1 MFLAM
6 HNWMRA
12 EPIEVT
18 IRRMVECGYKSI
30 EIEGEPEKYN
40 TKNLQKLLKE
50 NGISCFGAVSLMYEG
65 RDLIHADEAIRASSV
80 QYIKNCVTMVKELE
94 GREVTVV
101 PSTVGKITPM
111 ANEEAEWKWAVEGLK
126 EIYAHSEKAGVVLG
140 IEPINRFE
148 TYFIY
153 RADQAVL
160 LAEEVGP
167 NCGVCLDT
175 FHLNIEE
182 ANMYQSILNTANRLV
197 NFHVADNNRLACG
210 LGHHNWVR
218 IVNTLKTANYTGP
231 LSVEFVPPLDRTPA
245 NPYKNAMAEAETE
258 LTEGQLSFI
267 ENHSSGILSN
277 EFYTW
282 QTQVS
287 ADTLRGALM
296 KAGVAPC

>member
-18 IRRMVECGYKSI
+18 IRRMVKCGYQSI

-40 TKNLQKLLKE
+40 TKEVRKLLKE

-65 RDLIHADEAIRASSV
+65 RDLIHANEAVRAGTI
-80 QYIKNCVTMVKELE
+80 QYIKDCVTMTKELE

-111 ANEEAEWKWAVEGLK
+111 ASEEEEWKWAIEGLK

-160 LAEEVGP
+160 LAEEIGS
-167 NCGVCLDT
+167 NCGVCLDA

-182 ANMYQSILNTANRLV
+182 ADLYQSILNTGDRLV
-197 NFHVADNNRLACG
+197 DFHVADNNRLACG

-218 IVNTLKTANYTGP
+218 LVSTLETAGYNGP

-245 NPYKNAMAEAETE
+245 NPHKNASAEAEAE
-258 LTEGQLSFI
+258 LTSGQLSFI
-267 ENHSSGILSN
+267 ENHSSGILSS

-282 QTQVS
+282 QAQVS
-287 ADTLRGALM
+287 ANTLRSAL
-296 KAGVAPC
+296 KEAGVDC

>member
-18 IRRMVECGYKSI
+18 IRRMVECGYQSI

-40 TKNLQKLLKE
+40 TKELRKLLKE
-50 NGISCFGAVSLMYEG
+50 NGVSCFGAVSLMYEG
-65 RDLIHADEAIRASSV
+65 RDLIHADESVRSSSI
-80 QYIKNCVTMVKELE
+80 QYIKDCVTMVEELE

-101 PSTVGKITPM
+101 PSTVGKTVPL
-111 ANEEAEWKWAVEGLK
+111 ANKDEEWNWAVESLR
-126 EIYAHSEKAGVVLG
+126 EIYTHSEKAGVVLG

-153 RADQAVL
+153 RADQALL

-182 ANMYQSILNTANRLV
+182 GDIYQSILNTADRLV
-197 NFHVADNNRLACG
+197 DFHVADSNRLACG
-210 LGHHNWVR
+210 LGHHNWTK
-218 IVNTLKTANYTGP
+218 IIDTLKTVGYAGP

-245 NPYKNAMAEAETE
+245 NPYKNAMAEAEAE
-258 LTEGQLSFI
+258 LTSGQLSFI
-267 ENHSSGILSN
+267 ESHSSGILSD
-277 EFYTW
+277 EFYSR
-282 QTQVS
+282 QAQVS
-287 ADTLRGALM
+287 ADTLRGAL
-296 KAGVAPC
+296 KEVGLES